1 MRKRLFDVKKKS
13 IDENISESLSN
24 IDLAYMQIGDLKKAE
39 AFTNEGLKMQ
49 LTLYKNSDNK
59 YLATSLNNFG
69 VVLLLKGEDLN
80 QAELYFNRSLA
91 LRLRLNNG
99 NTSHPDVIESMDN
112 CQFLNNLKQKKNLRN
127 ANKKKCQIL

>member
-1 MRKRLFDVKKKS
+1 MRKRLFDVKKNS
-13 IDENISESLSN
+13 IDENLAESLSN

-39 AFTNEGLKMQ
+39 AFTNEGLKMR
-49 LTLYKNSDNK
+49 LTLHKNSDNK
-59 YLATSLNNFG
+59 DLATSLNNFG